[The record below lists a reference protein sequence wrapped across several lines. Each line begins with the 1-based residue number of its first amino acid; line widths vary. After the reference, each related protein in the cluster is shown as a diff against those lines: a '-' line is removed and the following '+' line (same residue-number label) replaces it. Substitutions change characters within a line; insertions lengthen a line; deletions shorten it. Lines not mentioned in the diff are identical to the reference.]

1 MVATGV
7 RKQRAAQTEADLKAA
22 AVRVFAR
29 VGYLNAKITDITAEA
44 GRATGLFY
52 QHFTGKE
59 KLLEALLTDLLA
71 EGDANAVLPG
81 HGTDFSDRHAVRWH
95 VALYWG
101 FYRRHR
107 TVMDAL
113 QQAATI
119 DPEFAR
125 VSRDMLEPDLR
136 HIAGHLDGFELP
148 GDPLVLASLFTA
160 LVSSFATTWLGDNHP
175 DLGRELG
182 DDEAIETLTSFVWA
196 GLGGGSRS

>member
-113 QQAATI
+113 QQAATV